1 MDCRSISG
9 LVEALPKNLLPA
21 AHWVSNKIPGNQG
34 LMTIRALFLNFIKK
48 RDFRIAKIDN
58 YGIFYKYQYFRNIRC
73 LPGKV
78 SATSVPPTNIMQS
91 IPTTTRS
98 LLKRC
103 RAAFTLVEMLLV
115 IAIISILAAMVISS
129 FSDAAQTSREVV
141 ARQQLAVWQSALNNW
156 VNGKLGKVDTIIDAS
171 GAPITLGTLR
181 NYYTNTLNT
190 KTARWLAITG
200 MNLNGTV
207 VAEGYLDPMTA
218 AHYLEM
224 ASRSGVPANMDKIK
238 SDAMI
243 QTGRW
248 LELPDWVE
256 GGTPTVELH

>member
-1 MDCRSISG
+1 
-9 LVEALPKNLLPA
+9 
-21 AHWVSNKIPGNQG
+21 
-34 LMTIRALFLNFIKK
+34 
-48 RDFRIAKIDN
+48 
-58 YGIFYKYQYFRNIRC
+58 
-73 LPGKV
+73 
-78 SATSVPPTNIMQS
+78 MQS
-91 IPTTTRS
+91 TPTTSRS
-98 LLKRC
+98 LMQRC

-141 ARQQLAVWQSALNNW
+141 VRQQLAVWQSALNNW
-156 VNGKLGKVDTIIDAS
+156 VNGKLGKVDTTIDAS

-181 NYYTNTLNT
+181 TYYTTTMST

-207 VAEGYLDPMTA
+207 AAEGYLDPMTA
-218 AHYLEM
+218 GHYLEM
-224 ASRSGVPANMDKIK
+224 ASKSGVPANMDKIK